1 MNPKNRKKMKTFKN
15 ISLLILLLATM
26 SVFAQEQQNIDII
39 KTTKLEKVKFKI
51 DGVLVAKKIRINETR
66 TQVVDTKPSQSDL
79 LNQERLKTPIK
90 VTKTIIIDDDND
102 TGFDRAAI
110 ISYSIKDNEIYNLK
124 INIRNSSEDIKMD
137 EILLDGER
145 KEAYLLGNEDLAIF
159 GYINEEESSF
169 DLEYF

>member
-1 MNPKNRKKMKTFKN
+1 MNLKNRKKMKTFKN

-102 TGFDRAAI
+102 TGFDRATI
-110 ISYSIKDNEIYNLK
+110 IS
-124 INIRNSSEDIKMD
+124 
-137 EILLDGER
+137 
-145 KEAYLLGNEDLAIF
+145 
-159 GYINEEESSF
+159 
-169 DLEYF
+169 